1 MNVRN
6 HKFSVG
12 ILGGLLAASVLGGCG
27 YREQDKTIVLPTTE
41 YQMADSGKFRIDHI
55 QEYAGRG
62 DSGEVLCMALGE
74 PGTDTLYLLKKEQER
89 YLYQTIDISE
99 DTVRSSILMEE
110 RAMANIRIAP
120 GGRYLSYEVQEG
132 DETILVVFFPAQG
145 TRLVLHIWEDPE
157 EIFSY
162 VWSDDGTK
170 LFSWQSGDTGN
181 PYGEWQVTRYG
192 METGPDGSFQS
203 TAVQFQM
210 RGNGRAWRS
219 VLPNADGSEVYV
231 RDQVSVFSDSLWE
244 ERDTG
249 EEGDQAHSGS
259 GTNIEAAWGESQ
271 DTGNWLLFPDT
282 ARAME
287 LPEYSEESV
296 YPVRYTPAGLFVQEE
311 NGTLYLIRD
320 IRSQPVKK
328 ELASGNPGS
337 FDPVPYVC
345 ANGDHVFLMEWINY
359 SMYQIRGLRI
369 LNGEA
374 DGQPVVLYRDNYE
387 SMVQLTVVED
397 RAVVFWGDEYSG
409 NGAYRYKV
417 TILEY

>member
-74 PGTDTLYLLKKEQER
+74 PGTDTLYLLKKEQES

-132 DETILVVFFPAQG
+132 DETSLVVFFPAQG

-181 PYGEWQVTRYG
+181 PHEEWQVTRYG

-244 ERDTG
+244 EREMG
-249 EEGDQAHSGS
+249 EEGDQARSGS
-259 GTNIEAAWGESQ
+259 GTNIEAAWGEGQ

-296 YPVRYTPAGLFVQEE
+296 YPVRYTPAGLFIQEE

-369 LNGEA
+369 LDGEA

-397 RAVVFWGDEYSG
+397 QAVVFWGDEYSG